1 MGRWILFSGSIDR
14 TDKNKIKQ
22 TVFYDFVFIKYGL
35 FLIYGILTETVL
47 CDVLDMNNLYDC
59 LVLFGFVLV
68 RSDIVYY

>member
-22 TVFYDFVFIKYGL
+22 TVIYDFVLIEYGL

-68 RSDIVYY
+68 RSNIVYY

>member
-14 TDKNKIKQ
+14 IDKNKIKQ

-68 RSDIVYY
+68 RSNIVYY

>member
-22 TVFYDFVFIKYGL
+22 TVFYDFVLIEYGL

-68 RSDIVYY
+68 RSNIVYY

>member
-68 RSDIVYY
+68 RSNIVYY